1 MTAPAT
7 RLCCRRRWRPHSRGR
22 PAFFVALLGAA
33 TLAACALNPLISQ
46 IDDFEKARA
55 AGRWQEIADAAPRA
69 CEPGETGCARLYA
82 IHAEANHR
90 LAFASRAPTAV
101 CPGPAATPRLQ
112 RADDGFARAL
122 QFTDRSLSAADLA
135 KLRELRTQALYCLAE
150 NAATIG
156 EGVAFARQAKDLAMA
171 LPRAPSLLWQAMA
184 QLYLARPGAAGD
196 IQRCQAAKAA
206 AALAGEAQALDGG
219 ENSALLARI
228 AHDSA
233 LRQASISG
241 CGG

>member
-1 MTAPAT
+1 MKPAAD
-7 RLCCRRRWRPHSRGR
+7 RRRARDFCAR
-22 PAFFVALLGAA
+22 FVAALCMLP
-33 TLAACALNPLISQ
+33 LAACVLNPAISQ
-46 IDDFEKARA
+46 LDDFEKARA
-55 AGRWQEIADAAPRA
+55 AGRWQEIADASPRA
-69 CEPGETGCARLYA
+69 CRPGESGCARLYA

-90 LAFASRAPTAV
+90 LAFDSRAVNAV
-101 CPGPAATPRLQ
+101 CPGPATSPRLQ
-112 RADDGFARAL
+112 LAADGFARSL
-122 QFTDRSLSAADLA
+122 QLADNSLDAADLG

-156 EGVAFARQAKDLAMA
+156 EGVAFARQTNDQAAA
-171 LPRAPSLLWQAMA
+171 LPRAQSLLWRAMA

-196 IQRCQAAKAA
+196 SQRCQSASAA
-206 AALAGEAQALDGG
+206 AASASEAQALASDG

-233 LRQASISG
+233 LRKASISG